1 MNILARSFNDRLIR
15 IRQSDRYV
23 SGTDMAQAANKLF
36 ADWNRL
42 KSTIEYLQVFEE
54 SMGIPIE
61 QLVQVNESR
70 GANENRGTWL
80 HPKVALRFAQWCSA
94 KFAVQVD
101 CWIDELL
108 TTGKV
113 ELESENLKTLQQTE
127 VILDKQIKLGEQQL
141 RLAEIQNTMLTLHG
155 APTVLALAGKEDQ
168 VVEVEKP
175 VIEVIDKRYN
185 VKFKGQTT
193 SQLAKYSNQMYGT
206 KFKSGADL
214 VKFLKAH
221 GKEKVIANTLRTVTQ
236 DYIPEDFEK
245 EVLQTIKNNTQRQIL
260 LGE

>member
-23 SGTDMAQAANKLF
+23 SGTDMAQACGKLF
-36 ADWNRL
+36 GHWNTL
-42 KSTIEYLQVFEE
+42 KSTTEYLQALE
-54 SMGIPIE
+54 SVIGIPITE
-61 QLVQVNESR
+61 LVQVLQ
-70 GANENRGTWL
+70 GGVPENQGTWL

-141 RLAEIQNTMLTLHG
+141 RLAELQNTMLTLHG

-221 GKEKVIANTLRTVTQ
+221 GKENVIANTLRTVTQ

>member
-1 MNILARSFNDRLIR
+1 MSILARSFNDRLIR

-42 KSTIEYLQVFEE
+42 KSTTEYLQALE
-54 SMGIPIE
+54 SVMRIPITE
-61 QLVQVNESR
+61 LVQVFQ
-70 GANENRGTWL
+70 GGVPENQGTWL

-127 VILDKQIKLGEQQL
+127 VILDKQIKLGEQHL
-141 RLAEIQNTMLTLHG
+141 RLAELQNTMLTLHG

-206 KFKSGADL
+206 KFKSGAEL

-221 GKEKVIANTLRTVTQ
+221 GKENVIANTLRTVTQ